1 MITYHPTVF
10 GTQQK
15 QNNRYGFITLLNSGN
30 IPVKQVL
37 YSCTDE
43 KTKAE
48 RFYSLPEASAR

>member
-10 GTQQK
+10 GTQQR
-15 QNNRYGFITLLNSGN
+15 QNNRYGVITLLNSGN

-37 YSCTDE
+37 YSFTDE

-48 RFYSLPEASAR
+48 RFCSWPTASTR